1 MLTTLPP
8 RRCRDEGARG
18 TSACWR
24 VVMPLALILAFPV
37 VAQDLTLELSPP
49 RGAEPR
55 VRKTIV
61 VPRVTRGPEV
71 DGDLSDPIWAQA
83 AIIDDFTQLQP
94 SPGRESSQRTEMRV
108 LYDADYL
115 YIGARMYDDE
125 PSRIVANQLVQG
137 RAVIND
143 DHIQL
148 LLDPL
153 DSGRRSYM
161 FYVNPNSVQ
170 RDGLAY
176 SDTAYNMNWDGIWY
190 ARSSTDA
197 LGWTAEVAIP
207 FRTLTFDPAR
217 EDWGMTL
224 MRGIARNGE
233 ISAWSFRDFRLSV
246 DGLGQ
251 LQGIRDI
258 EEGRGLDVIPSVVL
272 RERRDYATGRSER
285 RLEPSL
291 DAFYRWTPSLIGALT
306 INTDFSATEVD
317 DRQVNLTRFSQFFP
331 EKREFFLQDADIF
344 EFADLQQ
351 NGRPFFSRTIG
362 LSTAGQPV
370 DLVAGAKLT
379 GRVGQWNLG
388 LLGVR
393 QDADGPID
401 ADELLV
407 ARASLDVLSAS
418 TVGMI
423 ATYGDPRSNLESWL
437 VGADWNFRN
446 TTWLGGRAVEAGTW
460 LQRSYTQGLTGD
472 DVAWGLRFGVP
483 TDRLEFG
490 ASMVELQ
497 RNFRPAM
504 GFVNRRDIRQY
515 DGNLYHRWREPLS
528 WLRTWRVGMDAQQ
541 VTDLDGRL
549 ETSLMKLVPVD
560 VQFVS
565 GDSVN
570 AYWLRQREVLDAAFP
585 IVPALMIAPGV
596 YTFERA
602 GLSLR
607 GAGYRRVS
615 PSLRLEGG
623 DFFGGRR
630 TDITVGASWAPNRHL
645 LFDGSYAVN
654 RLRLDSGN
662 FTTRLMSLRANVAFN
677 VQWAWTNSLQYDNL
691 SKRLGVNSRLR
702 YVPRLGQS
710 LTLVLNHDF
719 EVDDDT
725 GGRRQIVSRQREFS
739 SRLSYTFRY

>member
-1 MLTTLPP
+1 M
-8 RRCRDEGARG
+8 
-18 TSACWR
+18 S
-24 VVMPLALILAFPV
+24 MPLPQNRADGVRGGALCWLAAASMIWAPASPLP
-37 VAQDLTLELSPP
+37 AQELALELGPAG
-49 RGAEPR
+49 GAEPR
-55 VRKTIV
+55 VRKTVV
-61 VPRVTRGPEV
+61 VPRVTRGPDI
-71 DGDLSDPIWAQA
+71 DGDMSDPIWAQA
-83 AIIDDFTQLQP
+83 GVIDDFTQLQP
-94 SPGRESSQRTEMRV
+94 SPGRQPSQRTEMRI
-108 LYDADYL
+108 LYDSDYL
-115 YIGARMYDDE
+115 YIGARLYDDQ
-125 PSRIVANQLVQG
+125 PHRIVASQLVQG
-137 RAVIND
+137 QAVIND

-190 ARSSTDA
+190 ARSRTDA
-197 LGWTAEVAIP
+197 LGWTTEIAIP

-217 EDWGMTL
+217 ENWGLTL
-224 MRGIARNGE
+224 MRSIARNGE
-233 ISAWSFRDFRLSV
+233 VSAWSFRDFRLSI

-251 LQGIRDI
+251 AQGFRDI
-258 EEGRGLDVIPSVVL
+258 EEGMGLDVVPSVVL
-272 RERRDYATGRSER
+272 RERRDYTTGRSER

-291 DAFYRWTPSLIGALT
+291 DVFYRWTPSLIGALT
-306 INTDFSATEVD
+306 VNTDFSATEVD
-317 DRQVNLTRFSQFFP
+317 DRQVNLTRFSLFFP

-362 LSTAGQPV
+362 LSAAGEPV
-370 DLVAGAKLT
+370 DLVAGAKVT

-393 QDADGPID
+393 QDADGPIE

-407 ARASLDVLSAS
+407 ARASVDVLSAS
-418 TVGMI
+418 TLGMM

-437 VGADWNFRN
+437 VGGDWNFRN
-446 TTWLGGRAVEAGTW
+446 TSWLDGRAVEAGSW
-460 LQRSYTQGLTGD
+460 VQRSYTQDQTGD
-472 DVAWGLRFGVP
+472 DVAWGLRFAIP
-483 TDRLEFG
+483 TDRLELRT
-490 ASMVELQ
+490 SMVELQ

-515 DGNLYHRWREPLS
+515 DGKLYHRWREPLS
-528 WLRTWRVGMDAQQ
+528 WLRSWRVGLEAQQ
-541 VTDLDGRL
+541 ITDLDARL
-549 ETSLMKLVPVD
+549 ETSLFKLVPAD
-560 VQFVS
+560 VQFAS
-565 GDSVN
+565 GDSLN
-570 AYWLRQREVLDAAFP
+570 TYWLRHREVLDRAFP
-585 IVPALMIAPGV
+585 IVPGLVIEPGV
-596 YTFERA
+596 YTFERV
-602 GLSLR
+602 GLHLR

-615 PSLRLEGG
+615 PSLRLEAG

-630 TDITVGASWAPNRHL
+630 TDVTVGASWAPNPHL
-645 LFDGSYAVN
+645 LFDASYGVN
-654 RLRLDSGN
+654 RLRLDSGD

-677 VQWAWTNSLQYDNL
+677 VQWAWTNSLQYDNV
-691 SKRLGVNSRLR
+691 SKRLGGNSRLR

-719 EVDDDT
+719 ELEDAVD
-725 GGRRQIVSRQREFS
+725 GRRRISSRQREFS

>member
-1 MLTTLPP
+1 M
-8 RRCRDEGARG
+8 
-18 TSACWR
+18 S
-24 VVMPLALILAFPV
+24 MPLWRDHAEGRRGAAYFWPVAASLILVVARPV
-37 VAQDLTLELSPP
+37 LAQDLALELAST
-49 RGAEPR
+49 GGVEPT
-55 VRKTIV
+55 VRKSVT
-61 VPRVTRGPEV
+61 VPRVTRGPEI
-71 DGDLSDPIWAQA
+71 DGDLSDSIWAEA
-83 AIIDDFTQLQP
+83 AVVDNFTQLQP
-94 SPGRESSQRTEMRV
+94 SPGRPPSQRTEIRI

-125 PSRIVANQLVQG
+125 PQRIVANQLVQG
-137 RAVIND
+137 QAVVND

-190 ARSSTDA
+190 ARSRIDA
-197 LGWTAEVAIP
+197 LGWSAEIAIP

-217 EDWGMTL
+217 ENWGLTL
-224 MRGIARNGE
+224 MRSVARNGE
-233 ISAWSFRDFRLSV
+233 INAWSFRDFRLAN
-246 DGLGQ
+246 DALGQ

-258 EEGRGLDVIPSVVL
+258 DEGMGLDVVPSAVL

-317 DRQVNLTRFSQFFP
+317 DRQVNLTRFSLFFP

-362 LSTAGQPV
+362 LSAAGQPV
-370 DLVAGAKLT
+370 DLVAGAKVT

-401 ADELLV
+401 ADQLLV
-407 ARASLDVLSAS
+407 ARASVDVLSAS
-418 TVGMI
+418 TLGMI
-423 ATYGDPRSNLESWL
+423 ATYGDPRSNLDSWL
-437 VGADWNFRN
+437 LGADWNFRN
-446 TTWLGGRAVEAGTW
+446 TSWLVGRAVEAGSW
-460 LQRSYTQGLTGD
+460 VQRSYTEGLPGD
-472 DVAWGLRFGVP
+472 DMAWGLRFAIP
-483 TDRLEFG
+483 TDRLELRT
-490 ASMVELQ
+490 SVVELQ
-497 RNFRPAM
+497 GNFRPAM

-515 DGNLYHRWREPLS
+515 DGKLYRRWREPLP
-528 WLRTWRVGMDAQQ
+528 WLRSWRTGMEAQQ
-541 VTDLDGRL
+541 LTDLDGRL
-549 ETSLMKLVPVD
+549 ETSLLKLVPVD
-560 VQFVS
+560 VQFAS
-565 GDSVN
+565 GDSIN
-570 AYWLRQREVLDAAFP
+570 AYWLRQREVLDRAFP
-585 IVPALMIAPGV
+585 IVPELVIAPGI
-596 YTFERA
+596 YIFERV
-602 GLSLR
+602 GLSLT

-615 PSLRLEGG
+615 PIMRLETG
-623 DFFGGRR
+623 DFFAGRR
-630 TDITVGASWAPNRHL
+630 TDASLGASWAPNRHL
-645 LFDGSYAVN
+645 LFDASYGVN
-654 RLRLDSGN
+654 RLRLDSGA

-691 SKRLGVNSRLR
+691 SKRLGVNARLR

-710 LTLVLNHDF
+710 LTLVLKHDF
-719 EVDDDT
+719 EVDDDMD
-725 GGRRQIVSRQREFS
+725 GRRHISSRQREFS
-739 SRLSYTFRY
+739 TRLSYTFRY